1 MAINWYPGHMV
12 KARRE
17 IEENIKL
24 VDMVIMLLDARA
36 PFSCRNPDLEK
47 IASRKKLVLVLN
59 KMDLADK
66 ETMERQIQALKG
78 EGHTVAAMD
87 SLSGKGAKQV
97 LQVLR
102 NTYQEKAREMRQKG
116 RRVRPARV
124 MVTGV
129 PNVGKSTFLNSMVG
143 QKAAKTGDKPGVT
156 KGKQWL
162 RIREDME
169 FMDTPGLMWPRLEA
183 EEQGLKLALL
193 NIVGEHAYDEYEA
206 ALYLVQVL
214 KDKVPQALKERYKV
228 ELADE
233 SAEEVLR
240 EISRKR
246 GHLVAGGE
254 PDVEKTSRVLLQ
266 EFRKGSLGR
275 ISLDD

>member
-1 MAINWYPGHMV
+1 MVINWYPGHMV

-17 IEENIKL
+17 IEDNIKL

-66 ETMERQIQALKG
+66 QAMEQQIQVLRR
-78 EGHTVAAMD
+78 EGHMVAAMD
-87 SLSGKGAKQV
+87 SLSGRGSKQV
-97 LQVLR
+97 LQVLSKA
-102 NTYQEKAREMRQKG
+102 YQEKAGEMRQKG

-129 PNVGKSTFLNSMVG
+129 PNVGKSTFLNSLIG

-156 KGKQWL
+156 RGKQWL

-169 FMDTPGLMWPRLEA
+169 FMDTPGLMWPKIEDD
-183 EEQGLKLALL
+183 EQGLKLALL
-193 NIVGEHAYDEYEA
+193 NIVGEHAYDEHEV
-206 ALYLVQVL
+206 ALYLVKLLKEKCPQVL
-214 KDKVPQALKERYKV
+214 RDRYKV
-228 ELADE
+228 EQAE
-233 SAEEVLR
+233 GRAEEILQ

-266 EFRKGSLGR
+266 EFRKGSLGQ
-275 ISLDD
+275 ISLDS